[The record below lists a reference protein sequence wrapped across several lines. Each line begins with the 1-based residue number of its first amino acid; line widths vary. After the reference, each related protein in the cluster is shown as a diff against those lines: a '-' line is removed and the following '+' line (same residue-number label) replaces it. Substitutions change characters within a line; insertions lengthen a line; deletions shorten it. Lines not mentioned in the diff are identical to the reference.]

1 MSLPLSVID
10 FCTVYPGEDA
20 RQSFSRSV
28 ALAQQAEQLG
38 YSRIWYSEH
47 HNMKSI
53 ASSVPSILIAHV
65 AAQTAKIRLG
75 AGGVMLPNHAPYSIA
90 EQYGMLEEMY
100 PDRIDLGLGRA
111 PGTDMNTL
119 RALRRDP
126 SSSENFPQDVVE
138 LDGYLTDRSRILGV
152 QAVPGAGTNVPLY
165 ILGSSMFGAQ
175 LAAKLGLPYSF
186 ASHFAPTHLQ
196 QAVSYYRENYEPSD
210 RFPKPYV
217 IAAVNVTAAD
227 TQEEAERQTEGVH
240 RERVRSMAGRGRF
253 LTDEQLDT
261 IVNSY
266 QGQQILDML
275 KFTAIGPKD
284 KIRTELEQF
293 AELSQADE
301 LMISFQGTSHDEA
314 MRSMEILAEAWEL
327 DPENTAGTPGQ

>member
-20 RQSFSRSV
+20 RQSFTRSV

-47 HNMKSI
+47 HNMKQI
-53 ASSVPSILIAHV
+53 ASSVPSVLIAHV
-65 AAQTAKIRLG
+65 GAQTEKIRLG

-90 EQYGMLEEMY
+90 EQFGMLEEMY
-100 PDRIDLGLGRA
+100 PGRIDLGLGRA

-126 SSSENFPQDVVE
+126 AASDSFPQDVIE
-138 LDGYLTDRSRILGV
+138 LNGYLTGRSRMPGV
-152 QAVPGAGTNVPLY
+152 AAIPGANTNVPLY

-196 QAVSYYRENYEPSD
+196 QAVGYYRDNYEPSD

-240 RERVRSMAGRGRF
+240 RERVRSMASRGGEIS
-253 LTDEQLDT
+253 DEQLDA
-261 IVNSY
+261 IINSPS
-266 QGQQILDML
+266 GAQILDML
-275 KFTAIGPKD
+275 KFTAIGTRD
-284 KIRTELEQF
+284 KIRTELNQF
-293 AELSQADE
+293 AELARADE
-301 LMISFQGTSHDEA
+301 LMISLQGTTHDEA
-314 MRSMEILAEAWEL
+314 MRSMTILAEAWEL
-327 DPENTAGTPGQ
+327 DPENTAGVPGQ